1 MTVSAQDGHARRG
14 TGPLKGTNSVTSVLV
29 IGAGIG
35 GVAAAA
41 RLANHGFDV
50 TVVEKGAHPGGRCS
64 RLVIDGHAFDT
75 GPTLI
80 LLPQIY
86 AQTFSDLGE
95 RIEDHLDLR
104 RVDPGYRIHFGDD
117 TSLISTSDLSAMR
130 EQLEAMEPRSFDGLL
145 RYLSEGHRH
154 HRLAF
159 ANLIARSFHRPTEF
173 YNLKTLVMLLRL
185 RMLTKHY
192 ANVGRYFSDPRLKAA
207 FTFQDMYLSL
217 SPYEAPATFSLLPYS
232 ELAEGV
238 WFPIGGMYRLIEAL
252 TGIGEK
258 SGVKFIYD
266 ASVAQINCSGQ
277 RVTSVTLED
286 DRQVQA
292 DVVVANAD
300 LSYVYRCLLPNDGAA
315 GRLGRKKYSCSTV
328 MFYWGVDR
336 NYPQLLA
343 HNVFL
348 AGDYRRSYER
358 VLKDHTLPDE
368 PSFYLHAPARVDPS
382 LAPEGQDTLIVA
394 VPVGH
399 IDDTAHQD
407 WCAIQKQARELVLRR
422 LAAVGAGDIRAH
434 IKFEVSYTP
443 RDWLERYNLTYG
455 STLGLAH
462 NLTQMGYLRP
472 HNRHRRYRNLY
483 FVGASTHPGSGVP
496 SVLLSSRFVTQRIL
510 QDSAQFP
517 M

>member
-1 MTVSAQDGHARRG
+1 MDALEG
-14 TGPLKGTNSVTSVLV
+14 TDAVTSVLV

-35 GVAAAA
+35 GIAAAA
-41 RLANHGFDV
+41 RLAHHGYDV
-50 TVVEKGAHPGGRCS
+50 TVVEKGARPGGRCS
-64 RLVIDGHAFDT
+64 RLVKDGHTFDT

-80 LLPQIY
+80 LFPQLY
-86 AQTFSDLGE
+86 AQAFSDLGE

-104 RVDPGYRIHFGDD
+104 RVDPAYRIHFEDN

-130 EQLEAMEPRSFDGLL
+130 GQLETIEPGSFNGLL

-159 ANLIARSFHRPTEF
+159 ANLIGRSFHRPTEF

-185 RMLTKHY
+185 RMLTQHY

-217 SPYEAPATFSLLPYS
+217 SPYEAPATFSLLTYS

-238 WFPIGGMYRLIEAL
+238 WFPVGGMYRLIEAL
-252 TGIGEK
+252 TRIGDR
-258 SGVKFIYD
+258 SGVEFIYD
-266 ASVAQINCSGQ
+266 SSVAQINCNGR
-277 RVTSVTLED
+277 RVTGVTLGD
-286 DRQVQA
+286 ARRVQA
-292 DVVVANAD
+292 DLVVANAD
-300 LSYVYRCLLPNDGAA
+300 LSYVYRCLLPDDGAA
-315 GRLGRKKYSCSTV
+315 ARLGRKLYSCSTV

-336 NYPQLLA
+336 NYPQFLT
-343 HNVFL
+343 HNLFL
-348 AGDYRRSYER
+348 AGDYRQSYER

-382 LAPEGQDTLIVA
+382 LAPEGQDTLMVA

-407 WCAIQKQARELVLRR
+407 WRAIQKRARELVLAR
-422 LAAVGAGDIRAH
+422 LAATGTGDIRDH

-443 RDWLERYNLTYG
+443 RTWLNRYNLTYG
-455 STLGLAH
+455 ATLGLAH

-510 QDSAQFP
+510 ADSA
-517 M
+517 